1 MIFYNLIIHPI
12 RQLLEICYIF
22 FDELF
27 GVPGISVMALS
38 FAVTICCLPLY
49 IVAEHWQEVER
60 QKQKEMA
67 PYIALIKRAF
77 KGDERYMMT
86 STYYRL
92 CHYAPIMALRSSFGL
107 FIQIPFFTAAYSFL
121 SNLPALQGSS
131 FLFIKNMGAPDALFS
146 IGSFSV
152 NILPITMTA
161 INCVSGAIYSHGHGS
176 IREKVQIYG
185 MALIFLVLLYDSPA
199 GLVVYWTMNN
209 LLSLV
214 KNVFYKLKNP
224 IRTLYFIAAGA
235 GIFGSF
241 FVLFALK
248 ETKIE
253 LKAMFIMLCI
263 LIIVSPLIVRFF
275 IYFIDNFLSDI
286 TENKKSRTL
295 VFVASALTLA
305 VLVGLAV
312 PSMLIESEPQEF
324 CFVDTYTSPFVFL
337 NTVLFQSLGMYV
349 FWPLCF
355 YALFGL
361 RIKKLLTLLFAFMA
375 TYAIVNTFI
384 FTGSYGPM
392 TKELD
397 FMEAQFFRT
406 SLPSILLNLVLALA
420 VFVLAVLFLHKK
432 SAWLTPYYFVLI
444 LSLGGISGKNLTAV
458 NMAYKNMTPPVSKS
472 SIEPVYHLSKTGKNV
487 LVFMQ
492 DRLFSPLIDEVFE
505 EKEGLAARFEGFTFY
520 PNTVSMGQ
528 LTMLGTPGLFGGY
541 SYTPAEMNRRDTET
555 LQQKQNEA
563 ILSMPITFHEAGF
576 TATVSDMPY
585 ENFGQEPVTDMYRDT
600 PWINRV
606 TTMGVYSDYWYEQH
620 GMEKPTYISD
630 CLKHNFLMFGIFK
643 SFPPYL
649 RRLVHH
655 KRWWNT
661 KGRKDYF
668 YQFIDHYSCLEYFPE
683 LFDSDETQNTF
694 TMIDNRSTHEPFILQ
709 QPEYVPVKEVTQF
722 GEGKWAHNAQYN
734 SQVATLLRYA
744 DFFDWMRANG
754 VYDNTRIII
763 VSDHGAEVDTGKFD
777 NSNMLY
783 SVESVTAALLVKDF
797 GDKAKSPD
805 GIHMK
810 KDMTFMTNADTP
822 ALATKGLIENAANP
836 FQKTPYDVTLWDGE
850 KSDYV
855 KICHP
860 LSESTRNRAHTK
872 LSIPNDIWYTVK
884 DDIFKAENWQRIYPF
899 GE

>member
-253 LKAMFIMLCI
+253 LKTMFIMLCI

-295 VFVASALTLA
+295 VFVISALKVGGQA
-305 VLVGLAV
+305 VL
-312 PSMLIESEPQEF
+312 
-324 CFVDTYTSPFVFL
+324 
-337 NTVLFQSLGMYV
+337 
-349 FWPLCF
+349 
-355 YALFGL
+355 
-361 RIKKLLTLLFAFMA
+361 
-375 TYAIVNTFI
+375 
-384 FTGSYGPM
+384 
-392 TKELD
+392 
-397 FMEAQFFRT
+397 
-406 SLPSILLNLVLALA
+406 
-420 VFVLAVLFLHKK
+420 
-432 SAWLTPYYFVLI
+432 
-444 LSLGGISGKNLTAV
+444 
-458 NMAYKNMTPPVSKS
+458 
-472 SIEPVYHLSKTGKNV
+472 
-487 LVFMQ
+487 
-492 DRLFSPLIDEVFE
+492 
-505 EKEGLAARFEGFTFY
+505 
-520 PNTVSMGQ
+520 
-528 LTMLGTPGLFGGY
+528 
-541 SYTPAEMNRRDTET
+541 
-555 LQQKQNEA
+555 
-563 ILSMPITFHEAGF
+563 
-576 TATVSDMPY
+576 
-585 ENFGQEPVTDMYRDT
+585 
-600 PWINRV
+600 
-606 TTMGVYSDYWYEQH
+606 
-620 GMEKPTYISD
+620 
-630 CLKHNFLMFGIFK
+630 
-643 SFPPYL
+643 
-649 RRLVHH
+649 
-655 KRWWNT
+655 
-661 KGRKDYF
+661 
-668 YQFIDHYSCLEYFPE
+668 
-683 LFDSDETQNTF
+683 
-694 TMIDNRSTHEPFILQ
+694 
-709 QPEYVPVKEVTQF
+709 
-722 GEGKWAHNAQYN
+722 
-734 SQVATLLRYA
+734 
-744 DFFDWMRANG
+744 
-754 VYDNTRIII
+754 
-763 VSDHGAEVDTGKFD
+763 
-777 NSNMLY
+777 
-783 SVESVTAALLVKDF
+783 
-797 GDKAKSPD
+797 
-805 GIHMK
+805 
-810 KDMTFMTNADTP
+810 
-822 ALATKGLIENAANP
+822 
-836 FQKTPYDVTLWDGE
+836 
-850 KSDYV
+850 
-855 KICHP
+855 
-860 LSESTRNRAHTK
+860 
-872 LSIPNDIWYTVK
+872 
-884 DDIFKAENWQRIYPF
+884 
-899 GE
+899 